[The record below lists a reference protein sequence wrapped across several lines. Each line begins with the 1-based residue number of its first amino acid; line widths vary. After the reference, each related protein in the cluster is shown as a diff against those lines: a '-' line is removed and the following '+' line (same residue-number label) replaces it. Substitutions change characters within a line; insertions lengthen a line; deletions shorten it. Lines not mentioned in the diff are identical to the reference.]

1 MTKNQDKNLNI
12 FFKWLSVAENC
23 LRPESAP
30 VSEGFSRENFFV
42 FFFVFFEDTVNF
54 WCIKCLSWLK
64 KGVSADECRC
74 NI

>member
-30 VSEGFSRENFFV
+30 LSEGFSRENFFV
-42 FFFVFFEDTVNF
+42 FFFGFFWGHRELLVHKVSF
-54 WCIKCLSWLK
+54 LIEKGCIGRWM
-64 KGVSADECRC
+64 
-74 NI
+74 